1 VFKEFKGKKILDM
14 DATLCNNEEVIKITE
29 TDSGRSDDPSE
40 NFHLAQITT
49 KDWENKIM
57 KIISWNF
64 DQNMEESN
72 IQMPYNPSEDSGHLI
87 KGMNEKRNY
96 YYCQDY
102 IVDLEYN
109 IPLLQKNLD

>member
-1 VFKEFKGKKILDM
+1 MFKEFEGKRILDIN
-14 DATLCNNEEVIKITE
+14 ATLCKNEEVIKITE

-49 KDWENKIM
+49 KDWENRIM

-109 IPLLQKNLD
+109 IPLL